1 MAVDIGAV
9 WLDSVFED
17 TEHSPKLSYRAR
29 SKDALGSVEEVF
41 EEHTVLDQSATNGNG
56 YHRQQLV
63 VTSTSGED
71 QVHFYTGSNSRSAS
85 SSGGSPRGQS
95 NSRKTSRSSHGSYS
109 SPGLLTTIRTS
120 GLADGESLDYDF
132 FLTN

>member
-17 TEHSPKLSYRAR
+17 TEHSPKLTFRVR
-29 SKDALGSVEEVF
+29 SKDALGSLEEVF
-41 EEHTVLDQSATNGNG
+41 EEHTALDHSATNGNG

-63 VTSTSGED
+63 VASTSGED
-71 QVHFYTGSNSRSAS
+71 QVHFYTGSRSAS

-95 NSRKTSRSSHGSYS
+95 DSRKTSRSSHGSYS
-109 SPGLLTTIRTS
+109 SPGVLTTIRTN
-120 GLADGESLDYDF
+120 GLADGKPS
-132 FLTN
+132 